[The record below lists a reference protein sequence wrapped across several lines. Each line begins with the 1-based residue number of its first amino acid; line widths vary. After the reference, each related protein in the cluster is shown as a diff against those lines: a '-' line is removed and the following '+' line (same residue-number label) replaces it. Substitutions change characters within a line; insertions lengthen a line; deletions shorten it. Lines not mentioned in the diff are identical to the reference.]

1 LAEQID
7 LVYPLYLDVPMM
19 TSFAAAIQ
27 DGIAYGSDI
36 TQRKDQQ
43 RSVSREA
50 EGRAGIP
57 FMSIFSTLLS
67 LDARGKITG
76 DKAAGEGEEIKL
88 VRRHTEASLFMR
100 LRQTLMDD
108 NRILQIKSI
117 DDLEPLKGSEQA
129 YLVEINGQI
138 SSEAR

>member
-7 LVYPLYLDVPMM
+7 LVYLLYLDVPMM

-43 RSVSREA
+43 RSLSREA

-57 FMSIFSTLLS
+57 FMSIFATLLS

-100 LRQTLMDD
+100 LRQTLMNDD
-108 NRILQIKSI
+108 RILQIKSLK
-117 DDLEPLKGSEQA
+117 DLEQLIPSPYK
-129 YLVEINGQI
+129 
-138 SSEAR
+138 